1 MSASVAEVI
10 AVRVPERSWRSEV
23 RAMRVVWWRD
33 MVRFVDDPMRIAM
46 WLIQPLL
53 YLFVLGAGLQTL
65 SAASTEGVDLNTF
78 MFPGILCMAMWFSA
92 MFSAASLVMDREVG
106 FLREMMVAPVRR
118 SSIVVGKCLGG
129 TTVAA
134 IQGVIVL
141 ALAGLVDVPYDPVL
155 LLAMFGLQLLIAFA
169 VTAFGMMVATSF
181 KQAQTFNSVMQV
193 LVFPIIFLSGA
204 LYPVSGLPT
213 WLSVLN
219 RLNPLTY
226 AVDPLRRLVFDRLD
240 ISDAAR
246 RTLAPGVTWWGW
258 RVPSLV
264 EGGSCW
270 LAAWRCWRSPSSSS
284 RGRSDRL
291 TWPSAHFD
299 VFRVTAART
308 SLSARARRSPRPRGS
323 RWHAVLPSRPELK
336 RPEGALD
343 PVLRIRSA
351 ISSRRSSSTR
361 SSAALR
367 VAGLGGRGVGWLS
380 TAAAVRLL
388 SPTAMTSCRHPVASS
403 SAFAVLLGSLAGS
416 CPICCARRRS

>member
-169 VTAFGMMVATSF
+169 VTAFGMMVATSL

-258 RVPSLV
+258 
-264 EGGSCW
+264 
-270 LAAWRCWRSPSSSS
+270 
-284 RGRSDRL
+284 
-291 TWPSAHFD
+291 
-299 VFRVTAART
+299 
-308 SLSARARRSPRPRGS
+308 
-323 RWHAVLPSRPELK
+323 
-336 RPEGALD
+336 
-343 PVLRIRSA
+343 
-351 ISSRRSSSTR
+351 
-361 SSAALR
+361 
-367 VAGLGGRGVGWLS
+367 
-380 TAAAVRLL
+380 
-388 SPTAMTSCRHPVASS
+388 
-403 SAFAVLLGSLAGS
+403 
-416 CPICCARRRS
+416 